1 MKVLC
6 ITGLP
11 LSAPTVE
18 DRLIPLISNL
28 KEYQFDVLVSKPTGI
43 WKRKIYTQDIPEHVH
58 IIEYNPKL
66 RYLFSV
72 IRNNLNTDYDMI
84 YVSKLSRLSSLPG
97 YILSKIKKKP
107 LIVDCDDCDWDL
119 GSLTNKIVGNFVIK
133 HNDALITASR
143 ELHRLYGG
151 TYIPNSTD
159 LNKFDPKKY
168 NGKKIRKKYGIG
180 SDKRVFLW
188 AGILHPV
195 VDINLFTAIGNILR
209 DSYFLIIGDGPRFE
223 ELKNT
228 IKSKNVILTGMV
240 PKDEMPEYYAAAD
253 AGVISF
259 PDTRYHRCKCPIKLF
274 EFMAMELPVFTTP
287 VGESKFLVQKSK
299 CGLICETPVQFV
311 NNLENIS
318 KSKLS
323 ILGRNG
329 RKYLEEKH
337 NWEILSK
344 KLRMVI
350 LVAKNTARSD

>member
-28 KEYQFDVLVSKPTGI
+28 SEYRFDVIVSKPTGI
-43 WKRKIYTQDIPEHVH
+43 WKRKKYTQDIPKHIK

-72 IRNNLNTDYDMI
+72 IANNLRNDYDII
-84 YVSKLSRLSSLPG
+84 YVSKLSRLSGLPG
-97 YILSKIKKKP
+97 YILSKITQKP
-107 LIVDCDDCDWDL
+107 LIVDCDDYDWDL
-119 GSLTNKIVGNFVIK
+119 ESFSNKIVGNFVIK

-143 ELHRLYGG
+143 ELYRLFGG

-168 NGKKIRKKYGIG
+168 DGKKIRKKYGIK

-195 VDINLFTAIGNILR
+195 IDINLFSAIGNILR
-209 DSYFLIIGDGPRFE
+209 NSYFMILGDGPKFK
-223 ELKNT
+223 ELKKD
-228 IKSKNVILTGMV
+228 IKSKNVILTGFI

-253 AGVISF
+253 AGIILF
-259 PDTRYHRCKCPIKLF
+259 PDTRYHKSKCPIKLF
-274 EFMAMELPVFTTP
+274 EFMAMKLPVFTTP
-287 VGESKFLVQKSK
+287 IGEPKYIVEKSK
-299 CGLICETPVQFV
+299 CGIICNTPAQFV
-311 NNLENIS
+311 KRLEIIS
-318 KSKLS
+318 KNELS
-323 ILGRNG
+323 ILGGNG
-329 RKYLEEKH
+329 RKYLEEKN

-344 KLRMVI
+344 KLKTV
-350 LVAKNTARSD
+350 LNYNFK